1 MPRESGLRRAAGAK
15 RASGKRGLDAY
26 ERAMRALAPPSDY
39 LVAGE
44 APKDLP
50 VRVVPTAVAES
61 ELATLRGLPNV
72 QVDNVDLKWQ
82 RWKLVVVRHADAYS
96 PLRGRPGHEMVV
108 VPAGTFLMGSPPDE
122 EGREDD
128 EGPQHVV
135 TIVRPFAV
143 GVYEVTVSEWD
154 ACTAAGGCE
163 SLPDHGPRDEDR
175 RRLPAYGLSWHDAD
189 SYVRWLSVK
198 TGEHY
203 RLPSEAEWEYF
214 ARAGTTT
221 PYHTG
226 WTISMAQA
234 NYDGTFTYGA
244 ARDGGYYRDAV
255 APVGSFAPNR
265 WGVHD
270 VHGNVEEWVQ
280 DCYHDSYASASL
292 DGKARKDDCARRVQR
307 GGRWDSLPQRI
318 RASSRAPAH
327 VDNRRP
333 NVGFR
338 VVRTIASPADP
349 AAAPSMVLAHDA
361 EATID
366 GTGAV
371 AVRKPSRSLA
381 DAADADVLALRVLH
395 YEMLEDY
402 VQGEVFDLLPDEAR
416 LAELSSELADVL
428 PRLKAAYP
436 EFARFHVRSGRFP
449 HRRASTNAFGL
460 LSVGFYDEFAP
471 VVQDV
476 VQAATNVR
484 GDRFDGPTGHVAF
497 DRLNERMGLR
507 HIDVREGLGDVWF
520 TLHLHENANLDIA
533 VRLYSAIDVVEWVHP
548 VESFLDG
555 SDIDA
560 HPTAEG
566 WEIFIF
572 NRWGDCPSGCI
583 NKETFRF
590 EVRGESI
597 KRVHVEGEPE
607 SPSLPYY

>member
-1 MPRESGLRRAAGAK
+1 MAQSC
-15 RASGKRGLDAY
+15 ASL
-26 ERAMRALAPPSDY
+26 LACIVVCGCSTATAPAP
-39 LVAGE
+39 VASFAVGE
-44 APKDLP
+44 LFQDC
-50 VRVVPTAVAES
+50 PTC
-61 ELATLRGLPNV
+61 P
-72 QVDNVDLKWQ
+72 Q
-82 RWKLVVVRHADAYS
+82 
-96 PLRGRPGHEMVV
+96 MVV

-128 EGPQHVV
+128 EGPQHAV
-135 TIVRPFAV
+135 TIARPFAV
-143 GVYEVTVSEWD
+143 GVYEVTVAEWD
-154 ACTAAGGCE
+154 ACAADGGCE
-163 SLPDHGPRDEDR
+163 SRPHNSPRNEDWR
-175 RRLPAYGLSWHDAD
+175 HLPAHGRNWHDAD
-189 SYVRWLSVK
+189 SYVQWLSVK
-198 TGEHY
+198 TGKHY

-214 ARAGTTT
+214 ARAGTAT

-244 ARDGGYYRDAV
+244 ARDGGYYRGAV

-270 VHGNVEEWVQ
+270 AHGNVGEWVQ
-280 DCYHDSYASASL
+280 DCWHDSYASAPL
-292 DGKARKDDCARRVQR
+292 EGKASEDDCAARVLR
-307 GGRWDSLPQRI
+307 GGGWSDGPHGI
-318 RASSRAPAH
+318 RASRRGLDR
-327 VDNRRP
+327 VDDRENYH
-333 NVGFR
+333 GFR

-366 GTGAV
+366 GAGAV

-395 YEMLEDY
+395 SEMHDEAL
-402 VQGEVFDLLPDEAR
+402 GLLPDEAR

-428 PRLKAAYP
+428 SRLKEAYP

-449 HRRASTNAFGL
+449 GLSPILPNAFGL
-460 LSVGFYDEFAP
+460 LRVGFYDEFAP
-471 VVQDV
+471 VIQDV

-507 HIDVREGLGDVWF
+507 HIDVWEGLGDVWF

-548 VESFLDG
+548 VALFLDG
-555 SDIDA
+555 SDIA
-560 HPTAEG
+560 ARPTAEG
-566 WEIFIF
+566 WLIWIF

-583 NKETFRF
+583 NKERF
-590 EVRGESI
+590 LFDVRGETVE
-597 KRVHVEGEPE
+597 RVHMEGEPE
-607 SPSLPYY
+607 SPSLPRY

>member
-1 MPRESGLRRAAGAK
+1 MNAGDRSWSIQAPQC
-15 RASGKRGLDAY
+15 RGLA
-26 ERAMRALAPPSDY
+26 AKLCASLSLAC
-39 LVAGE
+39 
-44 APKDLP
+44 
-50 VRVVPTAVAES
+50 
-61 ELATLRGLPNV
+61 
-72 QVDNVDLKWQ
+72 
-82 RWKLVVVRHADAYS
+82 VVVCGCSTATAPAPATSYAVGELFQDC
-96 PLRGRPGHEMVV
+96 PTCPQMVV

-122 EGREDD
+122 EGREDHR
-128 EGPQHVV
+128 EGPQHAVA
-135 TIVRPFAV
+135 IARPFAV
-143 GVYEVTVSEWD
+143 GVYEVTVAEWD
-154 ACTAAGGCE
+154 ACAAAGGCE
-163 SLPDHGPRDEDR
+163 SLPHHDHGPRDEYR

-244 ARDGGYYRDAV
+244 ARDGGYYRGTV

-270 VHGNVEEWVQ
+270 AHGNVGEWVQ
-280 DCYHDSYASASL
+280 DCYASAPL
-292 DGKARKDDCARRVQR
+292 DGKASEDDCEVRVLR
-307 GGRWDSLPQRI
+307 GGRWDSGPQRI
-318 RASSRAPAH
+318 RAASRRLSR
-327 VDNRRP
+327 VGRRSYH
-333 NVGFR
+333 GLR

-371 AVRKPSRSLA
+371 AVQKPSCSLA

-428 PRLKAAYP
+428 SRLKEAYP
-436 EFARFHVRSGRFP
+436 EFARFHVRSGWLP
-449 HRRASTNAFGL
+449 GLSPILPNAFGL
-460 LSVGFYDEFAP
+460 LRVGFHDEFAP
-471 VVQDV
+471 VIQDV
-476 VQAATNVR
+476 VQAATNVG

-507 HIDVREGLGDVWF
+507 HIDVREGPVTGNVWF

-533 VRLYSAIDVVEWVHP
+533 ARLYSAIDVVEWVRP
-548 VESFLDG
+548 VKWLLDG
-555 SDIDA
+555 SDIA
-560 HPTAEG
+560 AYPTAEG
-566 WEIFIF
+566 WEVIIF
-572 NRWGDCPSGCI
+572 NQWGDCPSGCI
-583 NKETFRF
+583 NKEMFRF